1 MPCAPSFIALLLA
14 SCSAAVLAGGT
25 SATGRSAGGPSP
37 PKSVPVSK
45 PAGAQLPAA
54 TPKLRAAMASA
65 VQPGHAQKPTSGGPR
80 SLLAAG
86 PPPSARLTEVIHERE
101 TLGVG
106 GLMGMALLVSLF
118 NRPDL
123 TADDRGWIE
132 GRIAALRAEDL
143 DAANALLPAAQP
155 KVRFDYAGLED
166 GFVVGR
172 PARLSIAAQDDSGRP
187 LPLPLQCAVAEAQ
200 IVSVADRVEVSWTPD
215 ADGSR
220 LMVCCAGQHQE
231 RRLLLV
237 RAR

>member
-1 MPCAPSFIALLLA
+1 MPRATIFVALLLA
-14 SCSAAVLAGGT
+14 SCSATVLAGDS
-25 SATGRSAGGPSP
+25 SASGRGSGVPST
-37 PKSVPVSK
+37 PKSVPISK
-45 PAGAQLPAA
+45 PAGAQLHAA
-54 TPKLRAAMASA
+54 TPKLRAAMAPA
-65 VQPGHAQKPTSGGPR
+65 VQPGLVQKPPSGRSR

-106 GLMGMALLVSLF
+106 GLMGMALLVSLL

-132 GRIAALRAEDL
+132 GRIAALRAEDQ

-155 KVRFDYAGLED
+155 KVRFDYAGLDD

-172 PARLSIAAQDDSGRP
+172 PARMSIAAQDDSGRP
-187 LPLPLQCAVAEAQ
+187 LPLQCAVADAQ
-200 IVSVADRVEVSWTPD
+200 IVPVADRIEVSWTPD

-220 LMVCCAGQHQE
+220 LMVCRAGQHQE